1 MQPPR
6 LHLFQKN
13 NLGLFG
19 LNRSQPCAR
28 SPVLPPGKWSG
39 WVAKLCRGLTPLQ
52 VLDQVFFYS
61 YFANL
66 RARAQNPSRDIS
78 SARAVGSSPASRSAV
93 SISGAADFRLERSIL
108 RR

>member
-13 NLGLFG
+13 NSGLFG

-39 WVAKLCRGLTPLQ
+39 GVAKLCRGLTPLP
-52 VLDQVFFYS
+52 VFDQVFFLQL
-61 YFANL
+61 F
-66 RARAQNPSRDIS
+66 RQ
-78 SARAVGSSPASRSAV
+78 SARQGAESFKRYFFGPRGGLQSR
-93 SISGAADFRLERSIL
+93 ISQCGFNIRSGRL
-108 RR
+108 